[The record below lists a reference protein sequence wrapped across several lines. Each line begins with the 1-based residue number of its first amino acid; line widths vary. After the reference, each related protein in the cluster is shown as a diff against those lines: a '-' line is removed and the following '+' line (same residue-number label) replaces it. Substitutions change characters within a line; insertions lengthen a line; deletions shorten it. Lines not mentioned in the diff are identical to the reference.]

1 MRQGVKPASKGSQKW
16 LQELVNGCPELLNR
30 ELAPLLN
37 IAPDAVKWISPLRDD
52 AYVEYQDGKFLDRL
66 GIGHAADPLKSFW
79 PSNGPQWDGLA
90 NAKGGQIILLEA
102 KAHTKELRGGA
113 TGANGNSL
121 KLIRSSLEATRQ
133 FIGVTRAP
141 DWARSAFYQYANR
154 LAHLYFL
161 RDLNGI
167 DAFLVFLYFLN
178 AKEMS
183 ADNTLVPRTKREW
196 ADGGKNEAGIWQDGI
211 RQLKRYLGISAEHP
225 LSPYIIDVFIDVDAI
240 EAAAA
245 D

>member
-1 MRQGVKPASKGSQKW
+1 MRQGFKPASKGSQKW

-30 ELAPLLN
+30 ELAPRLN
-37 IAPDAVKWISPLRDD
+37 IAPDAVNWLSPIRDD
-52 AYVEYQDGKFLDRL
+52 AYAEYRDGDFLDRL
-66 GIGHAADPLKSFW
+66 GIDHATVPLKSFW
-79 PSNGPQWDGLA
+79 PSQGPQWDGLA

-102 KAHTKELRGGA
+102 KAHIRELHGGGTEA
-113 TGANGNSL
+113 GPRSL

-133 FIGVTRAP
+133 FIGVTRSP
-141 DWARSAFYQYANR
+141 DWASSAFYQYANR
-154 LAHLYFL
+154 LAYLYFL
-161 RDLNGI
+161 RELNGI

-196 ADGGKNEAGIWQDGI
+196 ADGGRNEAGIWQDGS
-211 RQLKRYLGISAEHP
+211 RQLKRHLGIPAKHP

-240 EAAAA
+240 KAAA